1 MQWWSVSWT
10 REPTCHGSVATEPL
24 PIEVPGERPNAESDD
39 DHWRCLRVRFLV
51 PLLLLAASCS
61 SAGVAAPVRAGS
73 DGEAPTQLSISLY
86 VVDDADGGPTS
97 PLSSRRSLPDIDE
110 IAEQMRT
117 IWDQAGI
124 ELVIETIA
132 RIEAPGGVLVDLG
145 DGDTSSFLAAART
158 GAISIP
164 DPATINGFYVAR
176 IGTANG
182 VTPFGTRLFFVADD
196 PSVPDERVSSHEIG
210 HILGLHHT
218 LEDPG
223 RLMFSGTDGTNL
235 TDPEVVVARYAAQ
248 GILDGVR

>member
-1 MQWWSVSWT
+1 M
-10 REPTCHGSVATEPL
+10 
-24 PIEVPGERPNAESDD
+24 
-39 DHWRCLRVRFLV
+39 RVRFLV
-51 PLLLLAASCS
+51 PFLLLAAACN
-61 SAGVAAPVRAGS
+61 ATGATGAAQAGS
-73 DGEAPTQLSISLY
+73 DSQNPVQVSMSLY
-86 VVDDADGGPTS
+86 IVDDADGGSTS
-97 PLSSRRSLPDIDE
+97 PLSSQRNLPDIEE
-110 IAEQMRT
+110 IADRMRA

-124 ELVIETIA
+124 ELIVGTVV
-132 RIEAPGGVLVDLG
+132 RIEAPGGVLADLG
-145 DGDTSSFLAAART
+145 DGDTSSFLTAART

-164 DPATINGFYVAR
+164 EPGTINGFYVAR

-182 VTPFGTRLFFVADD
+182 IAPFGTRAFFVTDD

-235 TDPEVVVARYAAQ
+235 SDPEIAVARYAAR